1 MFTTCISLRAMYH
14 SVTVL
19 WQVDED
25 PFVQEGQE
33 ANETE
38 QVSVLRE
45 GQESEDVRVSHPSR
59 ELQDVQ
65 QALAV
70 EQVVLFVRGVF
81 SCS

>member
-1 MFTTCISLRAMYH
+1 MYH

-33 ANETE
+33 TNETE
-38 QVSVLRE
+38 EVSVLRE

-70 EQVVLFVRGVF
+70 EQAVLFARGVF
-81 SCS
+81 SCL